1 MRSIEFEVVECVEF
15 VRENE
20 IELIEGVGEVGGGLS
35 VLFEI
40 KGAGVV
46 KVNVDVLGVLEV
58 WGISGSNCRASD
70 SKLCKIAVRKLCG
83 VLL

>member
-1 MRSIEFEVVECVEF
+1 MVECVEL
-15 VRENE
+15 VRENG
-20 IELIEGVGEVGGGLS
+20 IELFDGVGEFGGGLS
-35 VLFEI
+35 VLLLER

-46 KVNVDVLGVLEV
+46 KVNAEVLGVLGV
-58 WGISGSNCRASD
+58 WGISGSNCCASH